1 MWYVAMTVMMVVVMV
16 VLITSLVPN
25 AQLPVKLSSSKRT
38 VCIETPTTDPRGCK
52 V

>member
-1 MWYVAMTVMMVVVMV
+1 MRYVAMTVMMVVVMV

-25 AQLPVKLSSSKRT
+25 AQLPVKLSSRKTNRLYRNSNYR
-38 VCIETPTTDPRGCK
+38 PTR